1 MDFFTV
7 ITPDDAKKIIAANW
21 SCRRQVVI
29 KALLDCLG
37 MTLAKEVVA
46 MEDVPGFAKSTVDG
60 YGVIARNTFGAS
72 ESLPAYLELSRQVE
86 MGKPYAGELL
96 EGQGVKVPTGG
107 MLPLGADAV
116 VMFEQTEGMGEDL
129 LAVLKSVAPG
139 ENVILEGEDAAA
151 GAIILPEGHL
161 LKPVDLGILA
171 AVGQTKVA
179 VWEPVRVGIISTGDE
194 IVPPET
200 PTGMGQVKDINSYAL
215 FGFIREAGGQAKQY
229 GIIPDDY
236 QLLKETIEKSVE
248 ENHITLV
255 SGGSSVGTRDFTWRI
270 LDELGEPGILFHG
283 ISIKP
288 GKPTLAAVAGGKLI
302 FGLPGHPASALTA
315 FQLLVADLVK
325 WGGYQTCPLMEEK
338 NKIKARLTKGVA
350 SATGRKDYIPV
361 TLTKEGEEWVAAP
374 LLGKSGLILPIVKS
388 DGYLV
393 IPLHSGGLEPGEE
406 VSITIW

>member
-7 ITPDDAKKIIAANW
+7 ITPDEAKKTIAANW
-21 SCRRQVVI
+21 NCRRQVI
-29 KALLDCLG
+29 TKPILECLG
-37 MTLAKEVVA
+37 MILAEEVTA
-46 MEDVPGFAKSTVDG
+46 LESVPGFAKATVDG

-72 ESLPAYLELSRQVE
+72 ESLPAYLEISGQVE
-86 MGKPYAGELL
+86 MGEPYTGKLL

-107 MLPLGADAV
+107 MLPPGADAV
-116 VMFEQTEGMGEDL
+116 VMFEQTEEMGETL

-139 ENVILEGEDAAA
+139 ENVILKGEDAAR
-151 GAIILPEGHL
+151 GAVVLPKGHL

-194 IVPPET
+194 IVPPEQ
-200 PTGMGQVKDINSYAL
+200 PAGLGQVKDINSYTL
-215 FGFIREAGGQAKQY
+215 SGFVQEAGGQARLY
-229 GIIPDDY
+229 GIIADNY
-236 QLLKETIEKSVE
+236 ELLKKTIQKSVL

-255 SGGSSVGTRDFTWRI
+255 SGGSSVGTKDFTWRI

-288 GKPTLAAVAGGKLI
+288 GKPTLAAVAGEKLI

-315 FQLLVADLVK
+315 YHLLAAELVK
-325 WGGYQTCPLMEEK
+325 WGGYFNHPLAEAK
-338 NKIKARLTKGVA
+338 NKIKAQLTKGIA

-361 TLTKEGEEWVAAP
+361 LLTKDGEDWLAAP
-374 LLGKSGLILPIVKS
+374 LLGKSGLILPLVKS

-393 IPLHSGGLEPGEE
+393 IPLHSGGLEPGDV
-406 VSITIW
+406 VSVTIW